1 MIVNLQVFMHL
12 SPVAASDATTKA
24 MKKSKHIANHPMVE
38 DYNIDDTEDFLR
50 HDVILKEGHSFHG
63 LDAPGERRCG
73 LFRTVADFKAA
84 RPSKD

>member
-1 MIVNLQVFMHL
+1 M
-12 SPVAASDATTKA
+12 SPRATLTTNA

-50 HDVILKEGHSFHG
+50 HDVILKQGYSFHG
-63 LDAPGERRCG
+63 LDAPGDRRCG